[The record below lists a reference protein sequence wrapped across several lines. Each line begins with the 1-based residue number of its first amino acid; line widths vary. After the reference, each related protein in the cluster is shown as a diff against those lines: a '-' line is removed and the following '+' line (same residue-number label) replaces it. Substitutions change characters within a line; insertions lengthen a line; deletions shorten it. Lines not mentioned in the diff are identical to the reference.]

1 MPPKRTRINKWIRVP
16 EVLLIDEQDQ
26 KIGTVPTDEAL
37 KRAEDAGLDLV
48 EVAPNLKPPVCKIL
62 DFGKYQYNLN
72 KSQVEQRKKNKTKD
86 TKEIRLGLKI
96 SDHDLDIKNKR
107 ADKFLS
113 KGHKVKITIKFK
125 GREIVHPELGRE
137 LLNKF
142 LTTLETAHII
152 EKAPAKQGKQLITFI
167 TPKEQ

>member
-16 EVLLIDEQDQ
+16 EVLLIDEKDQ
-26 KIGTVPTDEAL
+26 KIGTVSTIEAL
-37 KRAEDAGLDLV
+37 RRAEDAGLDLV

-72 KSQVEQRKKNKTKD
+72 KSQVEQKKRNKAKD
-86 TKEIRLGLKI
+86 TKEVRLGLKI
-96 SDHDLDIKNKR
+96 SDHDLDIKSKR
-107 ADKFLS
+107 VDKFLS

-142 LTTLETAHII
+142 LTNLKTTHII
-152 EKAPAKQGKQLITFI
+152 EKEPGKQGRQLITFI
-167 TPKEQ
+167 APKE